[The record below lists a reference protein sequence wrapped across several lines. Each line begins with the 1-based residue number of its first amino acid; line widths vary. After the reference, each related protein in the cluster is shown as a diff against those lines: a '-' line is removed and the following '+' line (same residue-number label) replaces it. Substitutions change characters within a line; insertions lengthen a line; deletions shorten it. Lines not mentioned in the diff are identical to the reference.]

1 MFKKKHVF
9 HNSFFT
15 NVFLPMEVQTTVIH
29 VVLGINLLMNV
40 ILLFPW
46 FDNVKRWFI
55 QFYAYN
61 MVFKTIRHIF
71 NIFYVMIGVLLV
83 DSAYKMNITESK
95 LLEYQSQR
103 NMYLCAFAIF
113 LYFNLRRLVTILD
126 KNFSSA
132 KDNTYIIKQHKNA
145 EDFLKSVVDKYNAE
159 QEKNK
164 QLEDKIK
171 KLCKKVETQIEEIS
185 QIDQNKKAYLRLKD
199 KYEELLAK
207 FVKETKKNK

>member
-1 MFKKKHVF
+1 
-9 HNSFFT
+9 
-15 NVFLPMEVQTTVIH
+15 MEVQTTVIH
-29 VVLGINLLMNV
+29 VVLGINLLMNI

-46 FDNVKRWFI
+46 LDNVKRWFI
-55 QFYAYN
+55 RFYAYN
-61 MVFKTIRHIF
+61 MVFKTVRHIF

-126 KNFSSA
+126 KNFSSV

-185 QIDQNKKAYLRLKD
+185 QIDQNKKAYLHLKD

>member
-1 MFKKKHVF
+1 
-9 HNSFFT
+9 
-15 NVFLPMEVQTTVIH
+15 MEVQTTVIH